1 MSSCSVL
8 TAYST
13 AGQHLGPG
21 PESVLPSMPALL
33 LPVGLQLE
41 AAQLLGAFPFPRSRS
56 SATWVAVSR
65 SADKDLPLEETAC
78 QATARLLPAVL

>member
-8 TAYST
+8 TERST

-21 PESVLPSMPALL
+21 AGSVLPSMPALL
-33 LPVGLQLE
+33 LPAGLQLE
-41 AAQLLGAFPFPRSRS
+41 AAQRLGAFPVPRNWS

-65 SADKDLPLEETAC
+65 SADKDLPLEETSC
-78 QATARLLPAVL
+78 QATARLPPAVL